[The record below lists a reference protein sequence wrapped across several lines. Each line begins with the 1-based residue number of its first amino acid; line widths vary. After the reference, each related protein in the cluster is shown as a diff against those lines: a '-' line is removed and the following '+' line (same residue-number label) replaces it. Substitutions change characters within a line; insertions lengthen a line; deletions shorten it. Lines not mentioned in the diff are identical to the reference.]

1 LFAPH
6 VLHNPVHMPY
16 DLAWLGTYLSGFH
29 WQPLAIGILA
39 GLVVHRVYA
48 PAGNTVQLYFIG
60 RSVDKTR
67 DAIAA
72 GQDHPYR
79 HLPRWPWAP
88 VIRERAAWIM
98 DNNLP
103 VPDRTRDIRWA
114 VRIFMVVLAAL
125 AIYGGYVRYVVA
137 KGH

>member
-1 LFAPH
+1 
-6 VLHNPVHMPY
+6 
-16 DLAWLGTYLSGFH
+16 
-29 WQPLAIGILA
+29 
-39 GLVVHRVYA
+39 
-48 PAGNTVQLYFIG
+48 
-60 RSVDKTR
+60 
-67 DAIAA
+67 
-72 GQDHPYR
+72 
-79 HLPRWPWAP
+79 